1 MSVLVRNRTEDT
13 ETKGESCEDGGRE
26 WYIYKPGNIGLGT
39 PLGPLDGHRASS
51 PTEALEGTHPKQTQI
66 LDF

>member
-1 MSVLVRNRTEDT
+1 MVHLQTR
-13 ETKGESCEDGGRE
+13 K
-26 WYIYKPGNIGLGT
+26 YQGLGT
-39 PLGPLDGHRASS
+39 PLGPLGGHRASS